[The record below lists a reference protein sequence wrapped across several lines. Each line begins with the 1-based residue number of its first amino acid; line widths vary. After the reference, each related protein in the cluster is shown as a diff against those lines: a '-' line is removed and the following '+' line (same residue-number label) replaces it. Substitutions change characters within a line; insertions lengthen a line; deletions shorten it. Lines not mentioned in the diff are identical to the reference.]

1 MIVWLKRS
9 GLLVGIAT
17 MESASLCADEKLTV
31 FRKLETAIHGCGE
44 LL

>member
-9 GLLVGIAT
+9 GLLARIAT
-17 MESASLCADEKLTV
+17 MESAMRTDKKLTA
-31 FRKLETAIHGCGE
+31 FLKPETAIRGCGE